1 MKISIIT
8 VGKTAS
14 KNISELENEYF
25 GRLKH
30 YCNFENISIPAVKNA
45 KNFSVEELK
54 KEEGKLLLKVID
66 NDDFV
71 VLLDEKGKCFT
82 SMEFA
87 QYIEK
92 QQFTAKKICFIIGG
106 AFGFSKNIY
115 ERANFLLSLSKM
127 AFSHQIVRAI
137 FAEQLYRAMTIIK
150 GEKYHHE

>member
-14 KNISELENEYF
+14 KSVSELENDYF

-30 YCNFENISIPAVKNA
+30 YCNFENICVPAIKNA
-45 KNFSVEELK
+45 KNFFVEELK
-54 KEEGKLLLKVID
+54 KEEGKALLKVIG

-71 VLLDEKGKCFT
+71 ALLDEKGKNFT
-82 SMEFA
+82 SLEFA
-87 QYIEK
+87 QWIEK
-92 QQFTAKKICFIIGG
+92 QQFKSKKTVFVIGG
-106 AFGFSKNIY
+106 AFGFSKEIY
-115 ERANFLLSLSKM
+115 SRANFLLSLSKM
-127 AFSHQIVRAI
+127 TFSHQIVRAI